1 MVIPERLKWLQRHEA
16 GGSWLASLPRLV
28 SDLAEKWALEL
39 AAPFEGAN
47 VSYVAPAI
55 RGAERVVL
63 KVQWPHEECVHEA
76 DALSVWDGAGA
87 ARLLAHDAERHA
99 LLIERCLPGT
109 CLASDTGADALGVLI
124 ALLPRLW
131 KAVGP
136 PFKPLTQE
144 ALGWAATLHADW
156 QASSRPCESILLKE
170 VYELAGI
177 RTSSHSGRRTFA
189 TRLNAKGVGMRTI
202 ERLMGHCHIG
212 TTALYCEGSDDT
224 LINAVS

>member
-1 MVIPERLKWLQRHEA
+1 LPELESAGTARKGWRLIFNTKVAAMIIPERLKWLQRHKA
-16 GGSWLASLPRLV
+16 GRSWLASLPKLV

-109 CLASDTGADALGVLI
+109 CLASDTSADALGVLI
-124 ALLPRLW
+124 ELLPRLW
-131 KAVGP
+131 KAVGS
-136 PFKPLTQE
+136 PFKPLTLE

-156 QASSRPCESILLKE
+156 QASGRPCE
-170 VYELAGI
+170 
-177 RTSSHSGRRTFA
+177 RRLVDAA
-189 TRLNAKGVGMRTI
+189 TEFIDQLCRCPGPYQLR
-202 ERLMGHCHIG
+202 
-212 TTALYCEGSDDT
+212 
-224 LINAVS
+224 